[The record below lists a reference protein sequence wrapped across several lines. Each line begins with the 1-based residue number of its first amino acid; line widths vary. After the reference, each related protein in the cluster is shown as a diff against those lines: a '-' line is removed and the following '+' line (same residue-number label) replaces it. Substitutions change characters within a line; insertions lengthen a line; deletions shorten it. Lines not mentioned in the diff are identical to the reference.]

1 MQKEV
6 YKAKNTDENKDLV
19 NVIKSGLVDLKK
31 EIKQMSEDEKN

>member
-31 EIKQMSEDEKN
+31 EIKQMSEDEKI